1 MSYGIYGDSF
11 WWQMEQDPHSAID
24 KFIRVLRG
32 EQDSYY
38 LDMATYMG
46 LYNGRPIDSRYSS
59 GSSHYALM
67 RQPRLTFNII
77 HSLCQAATSK
87 IAKHKPA
94 VSFLTE
100 GGTYSQKRKSKLF
113 GKLIQGQ
120 FYSMRLYPIAQKAF
134 LDACITGTGV
144 IKYYNE
150 FGKILAERVSA
161 NEITL
166 DPTEAEYGATPRQLF
181 QTKRVSRHVLAEMY
195 PEKKD
200 QIMEAEEHKEEDFSA
215 DQRHSDMVECH
226 EAWHLPSGPDAKDG
240 RHVIC
245 ISSATLVDE
254 PWEKDYFPFTFIRWT
269 EDPMNF
275 WGNGLAKE
283 IKGIQVEINKLLAR
297 IQEQMHLATPKVFIE
312 DTSKIVTS
320 HLNNRVFGA
329 IRYRG
334 TPPQFF
340 VPRAVSGEMF
350 AHLDRLVERAYEMTG
365 ISQLAA
371 QSKKPVGLE
380 SGRALR
386 EFSDIESE
394 RFMVVG
400 QAYEQMFLDAT
411 EQIIDLIR
419 DAHID
424 GDPYT
429 VASFDKKSGL
439 EKVKWADIS
448 LEDDEF
454 VIQVKPIG
462 SLPQTPSAKLASVNE
477 MMLNGLFSKEE
488 AHRLLDFPDLEKANS
503 LKTAYIEI
511 IDKVIEEIVESG
523 RYTAPEIYMNLEFG
537 ITRVQQAYTLAVLD
551 DVPHP
556 KLELMRRWMSQA
568 NELLVQRKA
577 PEPAPT
583 PGAAMGLSPELAGA
597 MPPGMPIAAP
607 MGLPPGIAP
616 GMPPGGP
623 LAPPGGLP
631 PDLAMGPS
639 PGSPVEAGEPPP
651 IPPELLAQLS

>member
-1 MSYGIYGDSF
+1 MSYEVFENTF
-11 WWQMEQDPHSAID
+11 WWQVEENPHDYIVNFVRA
-24 KFIRVLRG
+24 LR
-32 EQDSYY
+32 EEESHYY
-38 LDMATYMG
+38 NDVATYMG
-46 LYNGRPIDSRYSS
+46 LYNGRPLHSRYAS
-59 GSSHYALM
+59 GVNYYSMM

-100 GGTYSQKRKSKLF
+100 GGSYSQKTKSKLF
-113 GKLIQGQ
+113 GKLMQGQ
-120 FYSMRLYPIAQKAF
+120 FYSMRLYAVAQKAF

-150 FGKILAERVSA
+150 FGKIKAERISV
-161 NEITL
+161 NEMTI
-166 DPTEAEYGATPRQLF
+166 DPIESEYGNMPRQMF
-181 QTKRVSRHVLAEMY
+181 QTKRVSKHVLIEMY
-195 PEKKD
+195 PEKKA
-200 QIMEAEEHKEEDFSA
+200 QILESELHYDEENYGHDT
-215 DQRHSDMVECH
+215 RYTDMVECH

-245 ISSATLVDE
+245 TDNATLVDDI
-254 PWEKDYFPFTFIRWT
+254 WDKDYFPFTFIRWT
-269 EDPMNF
+269 EDPLSF

-283 IKGIQVEINKLLAR
+283 VKGIQVEINKLLAR

-312 DTSKIVTS
+312 DTSKIVQS

-329 IRYRG
+329 IKYRG

-340 VPRAVSGEMF
+340 VPRSVSGEMF

-400 QAYEQMFLDAT
+400 QAYEQLFLDAS
-411 EQIIDLIR
+411 EQIINLIR
-419 DAHID
+419 DAHKNK
-424 GDPYT
+424 DPY
-429 VASFDKKSGL
+429 VIASFDRKTGM
-439 EKVKWADIS
+439 EKVNWEDID

-462 SLPQTPSAKLASVNE
+462 SLPQTPSAKLSSINE
-477 MMLNGLFSKEE
+477 MMLNGMFTKEE
-488 AHRLLDFPDLEKANS
+488 AHQLLDFPDLEKANRM
-503 LKTAYIEI
+503 KIGFIEV
-511 IDKVIEEIVESG
+511 IDKIIEKIIEDGEFTS
-523 RYTAPEIYMNLEFG
+523 PEVYMNLEFG
-537 ITRVQQAYTLAVLD
+537 IARVQQAYSLAMLD
-551 DVPHP
+551 EVPHER
-556 KLELMRRWMSQA
+556 LELLRRWMSQA
-568 NELLVQRKA
+568 NMLLEQRNA
-577 PEPAPT
+577 PP
-583 PGAAMGLSPELAGA
+583 PGQAMGA
-597 MPPGMPIAAP
+597 PGP
-607 MGLPPGIAP
+607 GVLPPG
-616 GMPPGGP
+616 
-623 LAPPGGLP
+623 LAPLP
-631 PDLAMGPS
+631 NLGPPTAPVPPMAAPAPAPAS
-639 PGSPVEAGEPPP
+639 PNQAAPA